1 MSFLNN
7 LVYYLFILP
16 VSLLPYPLLYG
27 LSNVLY
33 YLLYYLLGYRK
44 KVVSQNIRNSF
55 PEKSHAEQVLIAKKF
70 YRHFCD
76 LVLESLKVFT
86 ITEKEVHE
94 RMVVV
99 NAEVLNCY
107 FDQGRSVILAGGHY
121 NNWELFA
128 VAIDKPIKH
137 RAIAIYKPLSNL
149 FFDTKMRE
157 SRGKYGLRMI
167 STKIVKSVFEED
179 KEHLSATIF
188 GIDQSPSPLKC
199 HWMKFLNQDTG
210 VLFGTEKYAKEYN
223 YPVIFGHLTKV
234 KRGHYSLEFFKAFDE
249 PNQTKHG
256 EITEKVTRMLEEQII
271 EKPEFWLWTH
281 KRWKHK
287 MPVHLPSLQ

>member
-1 MSFLNN
+1 MIILNY

-27 LSNVLY
+27 VSNVLY
-33 YLLYYLLGYRK
+33 YLLYYALGYRK
-44 KVVSQNIRNSF
+44 KVVMKNIQNSF
-55 PEKSHAEQVLIAKKF
+55 PEKTHAEHVAIAKRF

-86 ITEKEVHE
+86 ISEKDVRE
-94 RMVVV
+94 RMVVK
-99 NAEVLNCY
+99 NAELLNAY
-107 FDQGRSVILAGGHY
+107 FDQGKSIILAGGHY

-128 VAIDKPIKH
+128 VGIDAPIKH
-137 RAIAIYKPLSNL
+137 NTIAIYKPLSNL
-149 FFDTKMRE
+149 FFDGKMRE
-157 SRGKYGLRMI
+157 TRGKYGLRMI

-179 KEHLSATIF
+179 SDNLTATIF
-188 GIDQSPSPLKC
+188 GIDQSPAPLKC

-223 YPVIFGHLTKV
+223 YPVIFGQLTKE
-234 KRGHYSLEFFKAFDE
+234 KRGHYSLEFFKTFDE
-249 PNQTKHG
+249 PAQTQHG
-256 EITEKVTRMLEEQII
+256 EITEKITRMLEDQIND
-271 EKPEFWLWTH
+271 KPEFWLWTH

-287 MPVHLPSLQ
+287 MPAHLPSLQ

>member
-1 MSFLNN
+1 MIILNY

-27 LSNVLY
+27 VSNVLY
-33 YLLYYLLGYRK
+33 YLLYYALGYRK
-44 KVVSQNIRNSF
+44 KVVMKNIQNSF
-55 PEKSHAEQVLIAKKF
+55 PEKTHAEHVAIAKRF

-86 ITEKEVHE
+86 ISEKEVRE
-94 RMVVV
+94 RMVVK
-99 NAEVLNCY
+99 NAELLNAY
-107 FDQGRSVILAGGHY
+107 FDQGKSIILAGGHY

-128 VAIDKPIKH
+128 VGIDAPIKH
-137 RAIAIYKPLSNL
+137 DTIAIYKPLSNL
-149 FFDTKMRE
+149 FFDAKMRE
-157 SRGKYGLRMI
+157 TRGKYGLRMI

-179 KEHLSATIF
+179 SDNLTATIF
-188 GIDQSPSPLKC
+188 GIDQSPAPLKC

-223 YPVIFGHLTKV
+223 YPVIFGQLTKE
-234 KRGHYSLEFFKAFDE
+234 KRGHYSLEFFKTFDE
-249 PNQTKHG
+249 PAQTQHG
-256 EITEKVTRMLEEQII
+256 EITEKITRMLEDQIND
-271 EKPEFWLWTH
+271 KPEFWLWTH

-287 MPVHLPSLQ
+287 MPAHLPSLQ